1 MPWGRLAQ
9 TSAGMEGQFEGEGI
23 GSGLGTGD
31 GMGLG
36 TGDGMG
42 LGTGDRMGIGSGAA
56 LQFAFQGQSHALS
69 TGSKT
74 RPEGQGICTLTA
86 PHDII
91 YGLHWLEQGS
101 A

>member
-1 MPWGRLAQ
+1 
-9 TSAGMEGQFEGEGI
+9 MEGQFEGEGV

-42 LGTGDRMGIGSGAA
+42 LGIGRGAA
-56 LQFAFQGQSHALS
+56 LQFAFQGQSHALR
-69 TGSKT
+69 TGLKT
-74 RPEGQGICTLTA
+74 RPEGQDILTLTA
-86 PHDII
+86 PHDIM
-91 YGLHWLEQGS
+91 YGWHWLEQGS